1 MTQAMA
7 LDDSATWHEDAVA
20 TIIGMAHY
28 QDEFTADDLRVMMR
42 PAPHPNH
49 VGAAF
54 TAARRAGYIEA
65 VGHTTSASKSRNH
78 GSLRTWRRKPEGV
91 TK

>member
-1 MTQAMA
+1 MKAA
-7 LDDSATWHEDAVA
+7 ILEDVDWHEDAVA

-54 TAARRAGYIEA
+54 TAARRLGYIEGA
-65 VGHTTSASKSRNH
+65 GYTTSTTTTRRH
-78 GSLRTWRRKPEGV
+78 GALRTWRRRINKGV
-91 TK
+91 AA